1 MCFALQNWRFA
12 FERLVIFFNCL
23 TESRKTI
30 PVMFPT
36 NTGFV
41 ILARQVAML
50 RFVHS
55 GRLA

>member
-1 MCFALQNWRFA
+1 
-12 FERLVIFFNCL
+12 VIFFNCL